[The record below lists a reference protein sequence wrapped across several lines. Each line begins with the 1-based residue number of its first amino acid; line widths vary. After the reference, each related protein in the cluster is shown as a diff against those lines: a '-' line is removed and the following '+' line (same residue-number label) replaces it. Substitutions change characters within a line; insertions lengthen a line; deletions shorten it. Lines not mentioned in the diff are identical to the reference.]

1 MRKRAALILST
12 LMLLCFVG
20 CDKEEKRVPNFLVK
34 FATVVKTESS
44 IAIELD
50 NGVVLQYVNSS
61 DLKVE
66 EGNRVILNYTPLED
80 GTIKINSIQK
90 IFLDN
95 IKSEGYS
102 DKLKSDPIKI
112 VSVWVSGNYLNMSFY
127 VDFHSKEH
135 SVALFRDEQADK
147 PTLYFMYS
155 RLDDPPGAPT
165 LRHLSFN
172 LDGLEKED
180 FAIYINTNKGERR
193 FEHKPK

>member
-1 MRKRAALILST
+1 MRKRAALIFST
-12 LMLLCFVG
+12 LVLLCFVG
-20 CDKEEKRVPNFLVK
+20 CDKEEKRVPIFLVK
-34 FATVVKTESS
+34 YATVVKTESS

-50 NGVVLQYVNSS
+50 DGELLLPVNSS

-90 IFLDN
+90 IFIDN
-95 IKSEGYS
+95 IKTEGYS
-102 DKLKSDPIKI
+102 DKLKSDPVKI
-112 VSVWVSGNYLNMSFY
+112 ITMWVSGNYLNMSFQ

-135 SVALFRDEQADK
+135 SVALFRDELADK

-155 RLDDPPGAPT
+155 RLEDPPGAPT

-180 FAIYINTNKGERR
+180 FAIYINTNRGERR
-193 FEHKPK
+193 FEHKSK